1 MTFPQKHEDQPVA
14 PGLSRASRQEESHAR
29 SLVSDSED
37 VETAIANL
45 ELDRAALDE
54 RRDASSPR
62 YQGTIGL
69 GIPAMNN
76 PTPLAPPEL
85 RDATK
90 TITVARA
97 LSDGATV
104 QPAAMTRSCSA
115 SSPTAPAADGLLLGG
130 WHELPPHRP
139 SLAALEFWETCCPEG
154 MLDLAP
160 HFTAAMTGITS
171 PSARTSVGVS
181 NEPRVGQEPLA
192 SSYLSPPP
200 SPPGPGS
207 FNPSDSTESVD
218 PETGFLREA
227 RPQNPT
233 MRPVIRP
240 DRLDLG
246 LGAPEPSSLA
256 APVSYASS
264 ESGDSSELSD
274 TLRLVLTG
282 RHFVKWQFWA
292 RNKKIS
298 MAKFEKIMDRCRRAK
313 QTYML
318 SYLMPNA
325 TKLRCR
331 GLIAPWEYT
340 CFKFELRTTRN
351 RSEACTTARCLP
363 PS

>member
-14 PGLSRASRQEESHAR
+14 PALSRASRQEESHAR
-29 SLVSDSED
+29 SLVSDPED
-37 VETAIANL
+37 VKTAIASL
-45 ELDRAALDE
+45 ELDRDALDE
-54 RRDASSPR
+54 RRVASPPR
-62 YQGTIGL
+62 YHGAIGL
-69 GIPAMNN
+69 GTPAMNN

-171 PSARTSVGVS
+171 PSARTCVGVS

-207 FNPSDSTESVD
+207 FNPSDNTESVD

-233 MRPVIRP
+233 MRPVIRL

-246 LGAPEPSSLA
+246 TPEADPSSLA
-256 APVSYASS
+256 APESYEYSYASS
-264 ESGDSSELSD
+264 ESGDLLEPSD
-274 TLRLVLTG
+274 TMNRIWIDRL
-282 RHFVKWQFWA
+282 FVKWQSWA
-292 RNKKIS
+292 RDKKIS
-298 MAKFEKIMDRCRRAK
+298 TAKREKIMEATRAAADR
-313 QTYML
+313 L
-318 SYLMPNA
+318 H
-325 TKLRCR
+325 
-331 GLIAPWEYT
+331 
-340 CFKFELRTTRN
+340 
-351 RSEACTTARCLP
+351 
-363 PS
+363 